1 MQGWQ
6 LLSPRD
12 TSFFAAVNLPMLD
25 FHSSTGPQADF
36 NSGACSP
43 ILLLVRM
50 HRARSTT
57 LFGAFLRHVFSC
69 AEHVCRLHITA

>member
-50 HRARSTT
+50 HRARSHDIVWC
-57 LFGAFLRHVFSC
+57 LPKACVLMC
-69 AEHVCRLHITA
+69 

>member
-1 MQGWQ
+1 MLVPCKPQFRNVCHVQGWQ

-36 NSGACSP
+36 NSGACPP

-50 HRARSTT
+50 H
-57 LFGAFLRHVFSC
+57 
-69 AEHVCRLHITA
+69 